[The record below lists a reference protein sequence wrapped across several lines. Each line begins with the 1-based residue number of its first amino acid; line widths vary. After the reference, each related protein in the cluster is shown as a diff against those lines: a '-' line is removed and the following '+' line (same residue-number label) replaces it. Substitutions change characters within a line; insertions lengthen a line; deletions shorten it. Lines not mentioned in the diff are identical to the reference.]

1 MKKPKNQ
8 EYEKSDQGVKRRVGI
23 YLKKKK
29 RGQYGAKYKKEH
41 SGER

>member
-23 YLKKKK
+23 YLKKK
-29 RGQYGAKYKKEH
+29 RGKYGAKYKKEH